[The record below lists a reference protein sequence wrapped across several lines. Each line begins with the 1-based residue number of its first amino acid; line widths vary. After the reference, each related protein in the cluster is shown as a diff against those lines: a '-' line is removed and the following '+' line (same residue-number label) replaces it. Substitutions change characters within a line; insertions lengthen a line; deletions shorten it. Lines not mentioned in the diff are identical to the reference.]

1 MLTSVDNIPA
11 ADCVDTMLIH
21 TPIRYSHYTW
31 MLVLITWP
39 ASVTGAGG
47 GATRLGR
54 GSLVLMDPCIE
65 LRTFLI
71 LMFPSLYYAHFGW
84 TRFCSFSPNR
94 SSKNKFSQNS
104 MTQNAYWDRN
114 VTGTGYLS
122 CASGGGGYSP
132 VFVRQCLELT
142 ISLHTT
148 QDMSHCTLILTLGHG
163 NASVH
168 RVC

>member
-1 MLTSVDNIPA
+1 
-11 ADCVDTMLIH
+11 
-21 TPIRYSHYTW
+21 

-104 MTQNAYWDRN
+104 MTQCLLRQKRHWHWIFELCEWRLQQPSFCSAVSGADDLTTDYT
-114 VTGTGYLS
+114 VH
-122 CASGGGGYSP
+122 ASLY
-132 VFVRQCLELT
+132 T
-142 ISLHTT
+142 NTDT
-148 QDMSHCTLILTLGHG
+148 GHG

-168 RVC
+168 RVWCGTHPPSQIIQAVRCHLIPLL